1 MRIILLGPAGSGKGT
16 QGELIERHYGFPRI
30 STGDLLRLEVKKGTE
45 LGKMVADIMKSGQL
59 VADEL
64 VLRVIRD
71 RIDDPDCRAGYV
83 LDGYPRTLNQ
93 ALLLEKIDD
102 GRPETA
108 LEIMIS
114 EETVMER
121 LSGRRVCPECGAVYN
136 VHNNKPAAESRC
148 PACGAELT
156 VRNDDRPEVIKE
168 RFRIYRETIGP
179 LLEHYSRKQVLFR
192 VDGHR
197 TVEEVFSSIRSILDD
212 RIRGARGASSRP

>member
-45 LGKMVADIMKSGQL
+45 LGKMVADIMKSGRL

-64 VLRVIRD
+64 VLRVVRD

-93 ALLLEKIDD
+93 ALLLEKVEN

-114 EETVMER
+114 EEAVMER
-121 LSGRRVCPECGAVYN
+121 LSGRRVCPECGTVYN
-136 VHNNKPAAESRC
+136 VHNSQPPADRRC

-168 RFRIYRETIGP
+168 RFRIYLETIGP

-192 VDGHR
+192 VDGQR
-197 TVEEVFSSIRSILDD
+197 TVEEVFSSIRSILDE

>member
-30 STGDLLRLEVKKGTE
+30 STGDLLRLEVQKGTE
-45 LGKMVADIMKSGQL
+45 LGKTVAEVMKSGQL

-64 VLRVIRD
+64 VLRVVKN
-71 RIDDPDCRAGYV
+71 RINDPDCRAGYV

-102 GRPETA
+102 DRPEIV
-108 LEIMIS
+108 LEIKIS
-114 EETVMER
+114 EEAVMER
-121 LSGRRVCPECGAVYN
+121 LAGRRVCPGCGAVYN
-136 VHNNKPAAESRC
+136 INNSKAISGGRC
-148 PACGAELT
+148 PACGAGLT

-179 LLEHYSRKQVLFR
+179 LLEHYSRKKVLFQ
-192 VDGHR
+192 VDGQR
-197 TVEEVFSSIRSILDD
+197 TVEEVFGSIRSILDD
-212 RIRGARGASSRP
+212 RMARRQEESRRP